1 MLMNKLFTQENL
13 INEIDAELNELF
25 ELASMPN
32 DYSDVEIDEFDVPGD
47 NCINNIIN
55 YSKALSV
62 RDSVVMDKISVLLN

>member
-1 MLMNKLFTQENL
+1 MNKLFTQENL